1 MKISPYFFT
10 FLYVLERK
18 GVINVL
24 VSAEVHAFEGDVR
37 NINFGTILVALVTSI
52 YDVWNSQT
60 CL

>member
-24 VSAEVHAFEGDVR
+24 VSTEVHAFEEDVR